1 MMPENTVVFG
11 SIDPMLVRGLLFD
24 VDGTLV
30 DTDDQMVERLARFL
44 QPAAF
49 LFKGRDPNKFSR
61 WFVMMAES
69 PANFL
74 YQLSDRLG
82 IDAHLAKIYSG
93 ISKRG
98 RIEPDKKDDIR
109 LIPGVLEMLTRLS
122 QIYPMAVVSARDAR
136 STFRLLEKFNL
147 KHFFQVVITSQT
159 CTHTKPYP
167 DPILF
172 AAEQL
177 DLPPESCVMIGD
189 TIVDV
194 IAGKAAG
201 AQTASVLCGFGTIR
215 ELKRSGADLVL
226 SSTTDLAE
234 ILLG

>member
-1 MMPENTVVFG
+1 MSLDNVIFD
-11 SIDPMLVRGLLFD
+11 SIDRQHVRGLLFD

-30 DTDDQMVERLARFL
+30 DTDDQMVERLSKFL
-44 QPAAF
+44 RPVRF
-49 LFKGRDPNKFSR
+49 LFKKGDPKKFSR
-61 WFVMMAES
+61 WCIMRAES

-82 IDAHLAKIYSG
+82 IDAVLAKFYSR
-93 ISKRG
+93 ISKRN
-98 RIEPDKKDDIR
+98 RDESVQDDDIH
-109 LIPGVLEMLTRLS
+109 LIPGVPEMLMRLS
-122 QIYPMAVVSARDAR
+122 RVYPMAVVSARDAH
-136 STFRLLEKFNL
+136 STIRLLEKFDL
-147 KHFFQVVITSQT
+147 IHYFQAVITSQT
-159 CTHTKPYP
+159 CQHTKPFP

-177 DLPPESCVMIGD
+177 DLSPESCVMVGD
-189 TIVDV
+189 TIVDM

-201 AQTASVLCGFGTIR
+201 AQTVAVLCGFGTLQ

-226 SSTTDLAE
+226 SSTPNMAD